1 MSGRVTSLEQAKP
14 QPLVHPCS
22 LSTQGTIPLP
32 LLFLITKQSRAPVRG
47 SAWLEF
53 ARSRAGAG
61 AWAGAGQ
68 QRGPP
73 LSSQPCRALY
83 LFAKSN
89 NIPFEFKR
97 VELMKGQHKSKE
109 FRKVNPMMKVPAL
122 EDGSF
127 LLSESIAIL
136 LYLAR
141 KFKTPDHWY
150 PSDLQK
156 RARVDEYLSW
166 QHANIRAKSSDVF
179 VSKFMLPVLVGQPL
193 PPKKLEEIVEE
204 LNTVLKQFEVQF
216 LQDKPFIAGSEVSLA
231 DLVALVE
238 LMQPVGAGHNLF
250 EEKPKLAEWRSRV
263 EAAVGPKLF
272 EEAHQTIL
280 KAKYM
285 TPDKIPPV
293 VLEVIKSQALKQIG
307 QA

>member
-1 MSGRVTSLEQAKP
+1 
-14 QPLVHPCS
+14 
-22 LSTQGTIPLP
+22 
-32 LLFLITKQSRAPVRG
+32 
-47 SAWLEF
+47 
-53 ARSRAGAG
+53 
-61 AWAGAGQ
+61 
-68 QRGPP
+68 

-293 VLEVIKSQALKQIG
+293 VLEVIKSQALKQ
-307 QA
+307 